1 MSDRMK
7 ANLRGVI
14 PILATPFT
22 EDNEV
27 DKEDARRLIEHL
39 LAQGVHGVAATGGSG
54 EVRMLTRAEREWLVS
69 LAMEQIAGRVPVLV
83 GVSAPTTEEAVH
95 HARYASRAGAAGVFG
110 VVPDSALGD
119 EEAMFQHYRAIAAV
133 VECPVFIQD
142 TDQQQVPISLI
153 VRAARELPPVRYVKE
168 ETRLVQHKISAILA
182 ACEDRLQVVS
192 GAGGT
197 TILAELRR
205 GAVGVMPGS
214 VYAGPL
220 AKIYDLYQAGELAA
234 ARAEYY
240 RILPLIVW
248 RSPMYLAGMKEV
260 LYRQGIFKTSLVREP
275 SPALDDLDREELT
288 AILDSIGEP
297 Y

>member
-1 MSDRMK
+1 MSDRMR
-7 ANLRGVI
+7 ARLRGVI
-14 PILATPFT
+14 PILATPFSR
-22 EDNEV
+22 D
-27 DKEDARRLIEHL
+27 DKIDQEDARRLIEHL

-54 EVRMLTRAEREWLVS
+54 EVRVLTRTEREWLVS
-69 LAMEQIAGRVPVLV
+69 LALEQVAGRVPVLV

-110 VVPDSALGD
+110 VVPENALGD
-119 EEAMFQHYRAIAAV
+119 EEAMFQHYRAIAAAV
-133 VECPVFIQD
+133 DCPVFIQD
-142 TDQQQVPISLI
+142 TDQQTVSIDLI
-153 VRAARELPPVRYVKE
+153 LRAARELPPVLFVKE
-168 ETRLVQHKISAILA
+168 ETKLVQHKISAIRA
-182 ACEDRLQVVS
+182 ACGNRLQVVS

-197 TILAELRR
+197 TILAELRC

-220 AKIYDLYQAGELAA
+220 AKIFDLYQAGELAA

-248 RSPMYLAGMKEV
+248 RGPVYLAGMKEV
-260 LYRQGIFKTSLVREP
+260 LYRQGIFKTALVREP
-275 SPALDDLDREELT
+275 SPVLDDLDREELT